1 MITLNTEQF
10 KDALTRAIKGA
21 GLDKL
26 IPITSMIAIKVEN
39 NQLTL
44 ITTDASNTLYI
55 TQEVNASTFYA
66 VVYVEQLYKLITRIT
81 TDVVK
86 LDVKDSVLTVKA
98 NGDYKLALPL
108 DENGNAIVFPEDD
121 NTFIN
126 TVKPDSD
133 ISPATIKQIL
143 ATNKSSLAVVTPGKN
158 SKDDS
163 TCYTHY
169 YVGDSVI
176 TTDRE
181 QLCRLDVSVFDDAK
195 LISAQTM
202 ELLDVMRGDKIDI
215 YITDDALV
223 FATKDCTVVAH
234 EAEGLDEFD
243 IESITAFLDEEFT
256 SSCEVSK
263 SALVSLL
270 ERISLFVGPYDNNAI
285 TLTFTKTGLEVSS
298 AQSDGV
304 EIIEYSAS
312 HDFKPYTCQVS
323 VERLLSVVKANA
335 SDTVQI
341 QYANEQSLKI
351 VEEKVTQVLALMK

>member
-1 MITLNTEQF
+1 MITLNTEKF
-10 KDALTRAIKGA
+10 KDALNRAIKGA
-21 GLDKL
+21 GLNKL

-81 TDVVK
+81 TDTVK

-108 DENGNAIVFPEDD
+108 DENGNTIVFPEEDS
-121 NTFIN
+121 TFIN

-143 ATNKSSLAVVTPGKN
+143 ATNKSSLAVSG
-158 SKDDS
+158 SDS
-163 TCYTHY
+163 TCYMQY

-181 QLCRLDVSVFDDAK
+181 QLCRLDVSIFDDAK

-202 ELLDVMRGDKIDI
+202 ELLDVMRGDKIDV
-215 YITDDALV
+215 YITDDTLV

-270 ERISLFVGPYDNNAI
+270 ERISLFVGPFDNNAI
-285 TLTFTKTGLEVSS
+285 TLTFTKSGLEVSS

-304 EIIEYSAS
+304 EIIEYSTS
-312 HDFKPYTCQVS
+312 HEFTPYTCQVS
-323 VERLLSVVKANA
+323 VERLLAVVKANA

>member
-1 MITLNTEQF
+1 MITLNTEKF
-10 KDALTRAIKGA
+10 KDALNRAIKGA
-21 GLDKL
+21 GLNKL

-108 DENGNAIVFPEDD
+108 DENGDTIVFPEED

-143 ATNKSSLAVVTPGKN
+143 ATNKSSLAVVTPGG
-158 SKDDS
+158 DS

-181 QLCRLDVSVFDDAK
+181 QLCRLDMSIFDDAK

-202 ELLDVMRGDKIDI
+202 ELLDVMRGDKVDV

-270 ERISLFVGPYDNNAI
+270 ERISLFVGPFDNDAI
-285 TLTFTKTGLEVSS
+285 TLTFTKSGLEVSS

-304 EIIEYSAS
+304 EIIEYSTS
-312 HDFKPYTCQVS
+312 HEFTPYTCQVS
-323 VERLLSVVKANA
+323 VERLLAVVKANA